1 MVNHEID
8 IEIPANCANTSNVC
22 NKDVPGVP
30 GAMSCI
36 GDYSTANL
44 NNYIYTQNS
53 GSGPAYANMC
63 IQASEDSQGTKPM
76 QLVGDGKYHKYRF
89 DWHTGNGTADPGG

>member
-22 NKDVPGVP
+22 NKDMPGP
-30 GAMSCI
+30 GALSCV

-44 NNYIYTQNS
+44 NNCIYTQNS
-53 GSGPAYANMC
+53 GSGPACKICASRH
-63 IQASEDSQGTKPM
+63 QATRM
-76 QLVGDGKYHKYRF
+76 AVA
-89 DWHTGNGTADPGG
+89 TTACRRW